1 MSRFNELFAPG
12 VIDYVLDNSLREPEI
27 LTRLRAETAALPNA
41 NMQIPEEEGQ
51 LLQVL
56 VRMTGTRRALEVG
69 VFTGYSSLAV
79 ALAMPADGTIV
90 ACDIS
95 AEYTSVARRY
105 WAEAG
110 VADRI
115 DLRIAPASE
124 SLDALLAEGAAGT
137 FDFAFIDADKT
148 AYPGYYEQC
157 LQLVRKGGLL
167 LLDNMFMK
175 GRVMDPAE
183 TDEGVVAVH
192 ALNRFIHADQRV
204 DQLLLPFSDG
214 ITLALKR

>member
-1 MSRFNELFAPG
+1 MSRFNDLFTPG

-27 LTRLRAETAALPNA
+27 LTRLRAETAKLPNG

-51 LLQVL
+51 LMQLL

-95 AEYTSVARRY
+95 DEYTQVARRY

-110 VADRI
+110 VSHRI

-124 SLDALLAEGAAGT
+124 SLDRLIAEGAEGT
-137 FDFAFIDADKT
+137 FDFAFVDADKP
-148 AYPGYYEQC
+148 AYAGYYEQC
-157 LQLVRKGGLL
+157 LRLVRKGGLI

-175 GRVMDPAE
+175 GNVMDSGA
-183 TDEGVVAVH
+183 TDEGVVAIH
-192 ALNRFIHADQRV
+192 AMNRFIHQDERV